1 MSTPPPEASTEYSRG
16 MAESRVVSGPRGEH
30 LRLLGT
36 RLPAAVLGG
45 TLLGALLLV
54 VAEFTALYSV
64 HAASSRNPIDTVTGG
79 SHHAYA
85 LIPIALL
92 AAVLAYGVYRERS
105 RPALLA
111 IGLLGVL
118 TLLIALLG
126 DLPDAQASG
135 LVGGGAAHYVIAS
148 STPSAGL
155 YMETLGAVV
164 LVITCGLGFL
174 LGAPG
179 ARRVAPPQP
188 DTT

>member
-16 MAESRVVSGPRGEH
+16 MAGPGLVSGPTGDH
-30 LRLLGT
+30 LKLVGT
-36 RLPAAVLGG
+36 RLPAAVLGA

-54 VAEFTALYSV
+54 VAEFTALYRV
-64 HAASSRNPIDTVTGG
+64 HTAASKNAIDSVTSG

-85 LIPIALL
+85 LIPIAQL
-92 AAVLAYGVYRERS
+92 AVVLAYGVYRERS

-118 TLLIALLG
+118 TLLIALIG

-135 LVGGGAAHYVIAS
+135 LVGGGTAHYVLAS

-164 LVITCGLGFL
+164 LLITCGLGFL

-179 ARRVAPPQP
+179 ARRVARPRP